1 MMSFVKQKVLSSIP
15 YLLLI
20 VCLHVDLSVSSLKI
34 FFCVDGFKLFPSF
47 SSIRFKVSCLMLK
60 FLIHLKL
67 RFVHLIDIY
76 IFIFILLHEV
86 TQHHLLT
93 IFFFQCVCY
102 SLVFIKKTGICRYME
117 FYWTYNLQFD
127 FIYQWVNFVFQCY
140 AVSITIA
147 LKYSLKSVRMI
158 HASVL
163 ILLEIILAILGFLCF
178 HMMSTFFSILV
189 KNWLHLVFN

>member
-1 MMSFVKQKVLSSIP
+1 MSSCWPICILSENLFLCWWVQVIPFFLFYQIQSILSYVEVLDPSEVE
-15 YLLLI
+15 
-20 VCLHVDLSVSSLKI
+20 VCAFD
-34 FFCVDGFKLFPSF
+34 
-47 SSIRFKVSCLMLK
+47 RY
-60 FLIHLKL
+60 
-67 RFVHLIDIY
+67 IY
-76 IFIFILLHEV
+76 IYFHSSTWSYPAPFVDNI
-86 TQHHLLT
+86 
-93 IFFFQCVCY
+93 FFQCVCY

-189 KNWLHLVFN
+189 KNWLHLVF

>member
-1 MMSFVKQKVLSSIP
+1 MVPFVKQKVLSSIQ

-67 RFVHLIDIY
+67 SFEHLIDTY
-76 IFIFILLHEV
+76 LFSFFYMKLPS
-86 TQHHLLT
+86 T
-93 IFFFQCVCY
+93 ICWQYFFQCVCY
-102 SLVFIKKTGICRYME
+102 SLVFIKKTVICRYME
-117 FYWTYNLQFD
+117 FCWAYNLQFD
-127 FIYQWVNFVFQCY
+127 FIYQWVNFVFQYY

-147 LKYSLKSVRMI
+147 LKSGRVI

-163 ILLEIILAILGFLCF
+163 ILLEIILAIMGFLCF

-189 KNWLHLVFN
+189 KNWLH